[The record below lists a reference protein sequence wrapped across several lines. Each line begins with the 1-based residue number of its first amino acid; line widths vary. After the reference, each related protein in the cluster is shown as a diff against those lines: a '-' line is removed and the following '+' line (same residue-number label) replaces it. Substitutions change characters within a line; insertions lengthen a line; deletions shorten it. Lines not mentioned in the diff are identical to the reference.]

1 MKLKIA
7 AIAAGLVASFAPV
20 ALADGSLDAVNA
32 DLAKLQVDFQS
43 AHDTLLADAQKLQ
56 SDAALVKP
64 GNKDQAKAAVQADWQ
79 QLKSDFQAKHT
90 VMQADWQQLHT
101 DFQAARAT
109 KTGTKADRQA
119 LKQAEQQ
126 MRSTFQAGR
135 AQVHQAVEAAKA
147 AIKAARAAGAPI
159 SASDANKVSD
169 ANAVPTT
176 NP

>member
-32 DLAKLQVDFQS
+32 DLAKLQADFQS

-64 GNKDQAKAAVQADWQ
+64 GNKDQAKAA
-79 QLKSDFQAKHT
+79 
-90 VMQADWQQLHT
+90 
-101 DFQAARAT
+101 
-109 KTGTKADRQA
+109 
-119 LKQAEQQ
+119 
-126 MRSTFQAGR
+126 
-135 AQVHQAVEAAKA
+135 
-147 AIKAARAAGAPI
+147 IKAARAAGAPI

-169 ANAVPTT
+169 ANAVPPT